1 MHFYIYQNISKQYYK
16 ISLTRHK
23 NKQFSMK
30 IILIWG
36 VIMPI
41 NQTETNLHAITVT
54 IAYLEKQEGADQ
66 ELLKRL
72 KEERTN
78 LLKKLRVLE

>member
-1 MHFYIYQNISKQYYK
+1 
-16 ISLTRHK
+16 
-23 NKQFSMK
+23 
-30 IILIWG
+30 
-36 VIMPI
+36 MPI

-54 IAYLEKQEGADQ
+54 IAYLEKQEDTDEKILQ
-66 ELLKRL
+66 KL